1 MYLRDNKR
9 QPVGCIVLALNASK
23 TKIRYQMSVLNPADR
38 FDRSMARVIAK
49 GRLLECPLT
58 ITLDEPLDSMHEI
71 SERVM
76 ISIVDNF
83 AGNFPARARKA
94 AKRWLSINTNEAITY
109 DDLAVKQ
116 ALDLDHFL

>member
-58 ITLDEPLDSMHEI
+58 ITLDEPLETMHEI
-71 SERVM
+71 SGRVM
-76 ISIVDNF
+76 LDII
-83 AGNFPARARKA
+83 GNCDVPARARKA
-94 AKRWLSINTNEAITY
+94 AKRWLYTNFSFTSET
-109 DDLAVKQ
+109 
-116 ALDLDHFL
+116 F